1 MTFWDHLDELRSVLL
16 RIVVVTV
23 TLGIV
28 AFCFK
33 QQLFD
38 LILAPGSPDFLTY
51 TLLGRFSAVTG
62 GAMEDFAPTLINT
75 ELARQFLIH
84 VKMAFTV
91 GFIFASPY
99 VIYEIFRFITPALY
113 SNEQRCF
120 TRMVASGYLM
130 FIVGVGVS
138 YFLIFPLTYRF
149 LASYQV
155 DSSVMNMIT
164 LESYISTLVTLSL
177 WMGVIFEMPVL
188 AYLFARFGFLNDT
201 FMRTYHKHAVVVI
214 LVAAAIITPTS
225 DVFTLLLVALPMWLL
240 YLVSIGIVARTVRHR
255 EARAAAEAALAETE

>member
-1 MTFWDHLDELRSVLL
+1 MTFWDHLDELMSVLV
-16 RIVVVTV
+16 RVVVATV
-23 TLGIV
+23 AFGIV

-33 QQLFD
+33 ETLFD

-51 TLLGRFSAVTG
+51 SLLGRFSAAAG
-62 GAMEDFAPTLINT
+62 GDMADFAPTLINT

-99 VIYEIFRFITPALY
+99 VIYELFRFITPALY
-113 SNEQRCF
+113 ANEQKCF

-130 FIVGVGVS
+130 FLVGVAVS

-149 LASYQV
+149 LVSYQV
-155 DSSVMNMIT
+155 DASVMNMIT
-164 LESYISTLVTLSL
+164 LESYITTLVTLSL
-177 WMGVIFEMPVL
+177 WMGIVFEMPIL

-201 FMRTYHKHAVVVI
+201 FMRKYHKHAVVVI
-214 LVAAAIITPTS
+214 LILAAIITPTS

-240 YLVSIGIVARTVRHR
+240 YLVSIGIVASTTRRRQAR
-255 EARAAAEAALAETE
+255 EALAEAE